1 VSQPTQEE
9 IQRLQGTRL
18 NTEKAPWQ
26 TYSEELDVK
35 MSPELAAEVADYSTR
50 YHDSESS
57 NQNKEELARWQ
68 EQNYDAMGEYRWA
81 SPEEYADI
89 EARIGRI
96 MHHSEFVTR
105 LKKIGVRCALR
116 DHPQT
121 DKLTLLVQRGNDVLK
136 PYEVGCWIKNGFA
149 PEFSVMGFDEHGVP
163 LAERYR
169 GWRTAILQL
178 ILKQVLTEEQAH
190 KEFGSTDRCCAGRY
204 NSILH
209 GIRNTVDKEEEQC
222 QTK

>member
-1 VSQPTQEE
+1 MQPTSAE
-9 IQRLQGTRL
+9 INACQGTRL
-18 NTEKAPWQ
+18 DQTRAPWE
-26 TYSEELDVK
+26 TYSEELAIK
-35 MSPELAAEVADYSTR
+35 MSPELAADVADYATR
-50 YHDSESS
+50 YHDTSS
-57 NQNKEELARWQ
+57 NQNKEELARWK
-68 EQNYDAMGEYRWA
+68 EQNYDAMGEYRWC

-116 DHPQT
+116 DHPQH
-121 DKLTLLVQRGNDVLK
+121 DKLTLLIQRNNDVLK

-149 PEFSVMGFDEHGVP
+149 PEFSVMGFDDHGVP

-178 ILKQVLTEEQAH
+178 ILKQVLSEEQAH
-190 KEFGSTDRCCAGRY
+190 KEFGSTDRVCSGRY

-209 GIRNTVDKEEEQC
+209 GIRNTVDKEED
-222 QTK
+222 